1 MAENQECALQRLS
14 VLKRC
19 SAHYTALPGN
29 FPGKDELIGA
39 LLQQYF
45 ADAFADL
52 TALRDSSG
60 PLRARLGA
68 WVERRIAE
76 LQADSAYLGTG
87 YEFFAAASRQESVRE
102 VLRDYYRRYRAE
114 LAALSEQAAANG
126 EAIRIR
132 APELATA
139 LVALFEG
146 LTLLWMVEPEGVN
159 LRQVTE
165 RALDGLL
172 VNSIC
177 G

>member
-1 MAENQECALQRLS
+1 M
-14 VLKRC
+14 
-19 SAHYTALPGN
+19 PGN

-60 PLRARLGA
+60 PLQPGWRHRSRGELPSWKLTRRTSAPAMSSSRLHHAR
-68 WVERRIAE
+68 
-76 LQADSAYLGTG
+76 S
-87 YEFFAAASRQESVRE
+87 SVRE
-102 VLRDYYRRYRAE
+102 VLRDYYCRFRAA

-165 RALDGLL
+165 RALEGLL
-172 VNSIC
+172 VNSTC